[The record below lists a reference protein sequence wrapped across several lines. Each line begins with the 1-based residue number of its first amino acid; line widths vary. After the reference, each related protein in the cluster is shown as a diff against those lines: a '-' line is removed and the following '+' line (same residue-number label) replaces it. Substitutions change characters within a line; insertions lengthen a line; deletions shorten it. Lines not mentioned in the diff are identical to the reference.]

1 MNENGDCVETLK
13 ELGLTYT
20 QAKVYIAA
28 AKREQANAKDLCKDT
43 GVPKQELYR
52 ILSELANIGLVEKQ
66 IGSPTQFNSIPF
78 LNGVS
83 TLIANKRNEI
93 DELATK
99 AKKLQTQMRKT
110 HTVKMQ
116 ESRFLVL
123 SRKYLMNG
131 TTHSKTHKTL
141 SKSWHLIRD
150 LSVLLLLIQTSI
162 TILSKAASK

>member
-83 TLIANKRNEI
+83 ILIANKRDEI

-99 AKKLQTQMRKT
+99 AKKLHAQMRKT

-123 SRKYLMNG
+123 PISEQSFLPLAVR
-131 TTHSKTHKTL
+131 
-141 SKSWHLIRD
+141 
-150 LSVLLLLIQTSI
+150 
-162 TILSKAASK
+162 